1 MGGAVTVR
9 GRYFS
14 ATDQPAKESIASAR
28 SGMPC
33 RVTENDR
40 VMSGDLREFTVNCR
54 PHRADPAVFHA
65 RNAVGE
71 TEDTG
76 VVGDNND
83 GAIGD
88 YRRLLQDLDHRLAGF
103 GIQRRGWFITHDKL
117 WSVNKGAGDC
127 DTLLFA
133 T

>member
-1 MGGAVTVR
+1 MGGEGTVR
-9 GRYFS
+9 GRYF
-14 ATDQPAKESIASAR
+14 AAADPPAKESIASAR

-54 PHRADPAVFHA
+54 LHRADPAVLHA

-71 TEDTG
+71 AEDTG

-83 GAIGD
+83 GAVGD
-88 YRRLLQDLDHRLAGF
+88 YRCLLQDLDH
-103 GIQRRGWFITHDKL
+103 
-117 WSVNKGAGDC
+117 
-127 DTLLFA
+127 
-133 T
+133 

>member
-1 MGGAVTVR
+1 
-9 GRYFS
+9 
-14 ATDQPAKESIASAR
+14 
-28 SGMPC
+28 
-33 RVTENDR
+33 
-40 VMSGDLREFTVNCR
+40 MSGNLCEFAVSGR
-54 PHRADPAVFHA
+54 LHRADPAVFHA

-83 GAIGD
+83 GAVGD
-88 YRRLLQDLDHRLAGF
+88 YRRLLQDLDHRLASF
-103 GIQRRGWFITHDKL
+103 GIKRRGWFITYDKL

-127 DTLLFA
+127 DPLLFA